1 MADELL
7 LEIVTPEEMVFS
19 NEVED
24 VYVPGEEGAFGVLI
38 GHAPMLSAVNH
49 GELHFHRSG
58 REIFYAVGEGY
69 AEVTSERVTLL
80 VETCERS
87 DRIDADKVK
96 RRKEELEKKL
106 DGLAKDD
113 SEVEKIKAEL
123 EMADIRIK
131 VSERS

>member
-7 LEIVTPEEMVFS
+7 LEIVTPEEMIFS

-38 GHAPMLSAVNH
+38 GHAPMLSAVRP
-49 GELHFHRSG
+49 GELHFHRGG
-58 REIFYAVGEGY
+58 RELFYAVGEGY

-80 VETCERS
+80 VETCERA

-123 EMADIRIK
+123 EMADIKIK